1 MQYEVLPSEPQD
13 KLITAP
19 VKHIAV
25 RQIGIPLFV
34 LVKTK
39 GNGWIK

>member
-1 MQYEVLPSEPQD
+1 MIYELLQSEPRD
-13 KLITAP
+13 KMISTP

-25 RQIGIPLFV
+25 QQVGIQLFV